1 VSAAIADRISDRVF
15 RIIAD
20 GQPGPAR
27 RIAAI
32 AARPIGADECNTL
45 LRLIG
50 AMGRRMG
57 QLEAEVRT
65 MRDRLA
71 DVATEAERIEAE
83 AASLTTRA
91 LWLRRSASCEPIG
104 ERKN

>member
-1 VSAAIADRISDRVF
+1 VATATAERISDRVF

-32 AARPIGADECNTL
+32 SARPIGADECNTL

-57 QLEAEVRT
+57 QLEAENRT

-71 DVATEAERIEAE
+71 DVATEAAQIEAD
-83 AASLTTRA
+83 AASAGHPGTLVA
-91 LWLRRSASCEPIG
+91 PIG
-104 ERKN
+104 VVRTHQ